1 MKFDDFDLSEPLKDA
16 IFYMGFEKATPI
28 QEQAIPSIIEGKD
41 LIGCAQTGTGKT
53 AAFLIPLL
61 EKISKS
67 EKKGI
72 KALILVPTRELAMQI
87 DEQVDALGYF
97 ADVSSVPV
105 YGGGVGDVFARQK
118 MAIQQGVDIIIA
130 TPGRFLAHHNLG
142 YLNLDDLETLI
153 LDEADRMLDMGF
165 IDDIQRIINLCP
177 QEGRQ
182 TLLFSATMATEIR
195 VLAKKIQKNP
205 VQVNLAIAKPAANAV
220 QKIYLVNDE
229 HKIALLEHLL
239 DNEAEEISNMIIFAS
254 TKEGVDKIY
263 RKLNRGNRSIQNLHS
278 GKSQDERNEALRK
291 FKAGSLKI
299 LVATDVLSRGID
311 IEGLSHVVNYDMP
324 NDPADYVHR
333 VGRTARA
340 DRSGIA
346 ISFVNRDDQFKLL
359 NVEELIE
366 RSLDKL
372 TIPESIGTSP
382 EYNPD
387 ELLKRKRK
395 GRGKSRYRQGG
406 GNRRKGGGQNRNSN
420 NRNKGGKNF
429 RGQKK
434 NNDQSNR
441 SGKKPQGKR
450 PPGKG
455 NNSQKGSGNSGQGKS

>member
-28 QEQAIPSIIEGKD
+28 QEQAIPTILEGKD

-61 EKISKS
+61 EKISRS

-165 IDDIQRIINLCP
+165 VDDIQRIINLCP

-182 TLLFSATMATEIR
+182 TLMFSATMATEIR
-195 VLAKKIQKNP
+195 VLAKKIQNNP
-205 VQVNLAIAKPAANAV
+205 IQVNLAIAKPAANAV

-239 DNEAEEISNMIIFAS
+239 DNESEEISNMIIFAS

-263 RKLNRGNRSIQNLHS
+263 RQLNRGKRSIQNLHS
-278 GKSQDERNEALRK
+278 GKSQDERNEALRQ
-291 FKAGSLKI
+291 FKAGKLRI

-324 NDPADYVHR
+324 NDAADYVHR

-340 DRSGIA
+340 DRSGVA

-366 RSLDKL
+366 KSLEKL

-387 ELLKRKRK
+387 ELLKRKRR
-395 GRGKSRYRQGG
+395 GRGGPKRYSGK
-406 GNRRKGGGQNRNSN
+406 NRRQGGGQNRHSG
-420 NRNKGGKNF
+420 NRKGGNNF
-429 RGQKK
+429 RGKK
-434 NNDQSNR
+434 RDSNDSNSSNR
-441 SGKKPQGKR
+441 NSSGKNRGQGGQNR
-450 PPGKG
+450 
-455 NNSQKGSGNSGQGKS
+455 NRSSKGSGPGKASS